1 MVDYSTPEYVI
12 LDSITPKK
20 WETCRGLGYSF
31 GFNRLEDNK
40 QVIASKD
47 LVRLF
52 VDIVSKNGN
61 LLLNV
66 GPKEDGSIPQ
76 IQLDR
81 LTDLGNWMKIN
92 SEGIYDS
99 KPWKIHSHKNA
110 NGLDVRFTKKGNNL
124 YVFIFNLPKNNTV
137 FIPDLVGAKNSEAIA
152 FGDVNQKLKMVKSNN
167 AVEIKLPENVKP
179 SFCTML
185 KITNITE

>member
-1 MVDYSTPEYVI
+1 
-12 LDSITPKK
+12 
-20 WETCRGLGYSF
+20 
-31 GFNRLEDNK
+31 
-40 QVIASKD
+40 
-47 LVRLF
+47 
-52 VDIVSKNGN
+52 
-61 LLLNV
+61 
-66 GPKEDGSIPQ
+66 
-76 IQLDR
+76 
-81 LTDLGNWMKIN
+81 MKIN

-167 AVEIKLPENVKP
+167 AVEIKRSN
-179 SFCTML
+179 
-185 KITNITE
+185 TNIAKQLVQLFDSNNTTGL